1 MNTKIKVIGIGG
13 AGGNTISRLFE
24 ADIKNVELI
33 SVNTDLQDLNK
44 KKAHSKIRIGEKIT
58 QGLGAGMKPEIGRLS
73 AEENAKEL
81 EDILKT
87 ADIVFLTA
95 GLGGGTGSGA
105 MPVIAGI
112 AKGLGVLTIGI
123 VTLPFSFE
131 GKKRRKIAQNSLEE
145 MENTINTLVVIPN
158 DKLLGLIP
166 PKSSVEFAFEK
177 CDELLKEAVES
188 ISNVISNPGILNLDF
203 ADVKEVLKSG
213 GSAFFGIGR
222 ARGKDRVAKAL
233 DIALFSPLSDSPLEK
248 LGSILFNIASGS
260 NNFYLSEVKKI
271 AEAIKKRTS
280 SSAKVVFGASFDKN
294 LAKDEIRLTIIAT
307 SLDQGQ

>member
-33 SVNTDLQDLNK
+33 SINTDLQDLNK
-44 KKAHSKIRIGEKIT
+44 KKAHLKIRIGEKIT

-73 AEENAKEL
+73 AEENAKDI
-81 EDILKT
+81 EDVLKT

-105 MPVIAGI
+105 IPVVAGI
-112 AKGLGVLTIGI
+112 AKSLGILTIGI

-145 MENTINTLVVIPN
+145 IKKTINTLVVIPN
-158 DKLLGLIP
+158 DRLLGLIP
-166 PKSSVEFAFEK
+166 PKSSIEFAFEK

-188 ISNVISNPGILNLDF
+188 ISNVISNPGIMNLDF

-222 ARGKDRVAKAL
+222 AKGKDRVAKAL
-233 DIALFSPLSDSPLEK
+233 DVALFSPLTDFPLEK

-260 NNFYLSEVKKI
+260 SNFYLSEVKKI
-271 AEAIKKRTS
+271 AETIKKRTS
-280 SSAKVVFGASFDKN
+280 GSARVVFGASFDKN

-307 SLDQGQ
+307 SLNKG

>member
-1 MNTKIKVIGIGG
+1 MKTKIKVIGVGG
-13 AGGNTISRLFE
+13 AGGNTISRLFD
-24 ADIKNVELI
+24 ADVKNVELV
-33 SVNTDLQDLNK
+33 SVNTDIQDLNK
-44 KKAHSKIRIGEKIT
+44 KKADTKIRIGEKTT

-73 AEENAKEL
+73 AEESAEEL
-81 EDILKT
+81 ENVLKT

-105 MPVIAGI
+105 MPVIASLSKKLGI
-112 AKGLGVLTIGI
+112 LTIGI

-145 MENTINTLVVIPN
+145 IEKAINTLVVIPN
-158 DKLLGLIP
+158 DKLMTLIP
-166 PKSSVEFAFEK
+166 PKSSVEFAFDK
-177 CDELLKEAVES
+177 CDELLKEAVET

-222 ARGKDRVAKAL
+222 AKGEDRMAKAL
-233 DIALFSPLSDSPLEK
+233 DMALFSPLTDFPLDK

-260 NNFYLSEVKKI
+260 NNFYLSEVKKV

-280 SSAKVVFGASFDKN
+280 PSAKVVFGASFDKN

-307 SLDQGQ
+307 SFNKGQ

>member
-1 MNTKIKVIGIGG
+1 MKTKIKVIGVGG
-13 AGGNTISRLFE
+13 AGGNTISRLFD
-24 ADIKNVELI
+24 ADVKNVELV
-33 SVNTDLQDLNK
+33 SVNTDIQDLNK
-44 KKAHSKIRIGEKIT
+44 KKADTKIRIGEKTT
-58 QGLGAGMKPEIGRLS
+58 QGLGAGMNPEIGRLS
-73 AEENAKEL
+73 AEESAEEL
-81 EDILKT
+81 ENVLKT

-105 MPVIAGI
+105 MPVIASLSKKLGI
-112 AKGLGVLTIGI
+112 LTIGI

-131 GKKRRKIAQNSLEE
+131 GKKRRKIAMNSLEE
-145 MENTINTLVVIPN
+145 IEKAINTLVVIPN
-158 DKLLGLIP
+158 DKLINLIP
-166 PKSSVEFAFEK
+166 PKSSVEFAFDK
-177 CDELLKEAVES
+177 CDELLKEAVET

-222 ARGKDRVAKAL
+222 ARGEDRMAKAL
-233 DIALFSPLSDSPLEK
+233 DTALFSPLTDFPLDK

-260 NNFYLSEVKKI
+260 NNFYLSEVKKV

-307 SLDQGQ
+307 SLNKGQ

>member
-1 MNTKIKVIGIGG
+1 MKTKIKVIGVGG
-13 AGGNTISRLFE
+13 AGGNTVSRLFE
-24 ADIKNVELI
+24 ADIKNVELV
-33 SVNTDLQDLNK
+33 SVNTDIQDLNK
-44 KKAHSKIRIGEKIT
+44 KKADTKIRIGEKTT
-58 QGLGAGMKPEIGRLS
+58 QGLGAGMKPEVGRLS
-73 AEENAKEL
+73 AEESAEEL
-81 EDILKT
+81 ENALKT

-105 MPVIAGI
+105 MPVIAGL
-112 AKGLGVLTIGI
+112 AKKLGVLTIGI

-131 GKKRRKIAQNSLEE
+131 GKKRKKIAQNSLEE
-145 MENTINTLVVIPN
+145 IEKAINTLVVIPN
-158 DKLLGLIP
+158 DKLMTLIP
-166 PKSSVEFAFEK
+166 PKSSVEFAFKK
-177 CDELLKEAVES
+177 CDELLKEAVET

-222 ARGKDRVAKAL
+222 AKGQDRIAKAL
-233 DIALFSPLSDSPLEK
+233 DMALFSPLTDFPLDK

-280 SSAKVVFGASFDKN
+280 PSAKVIFGASFDKN

-307 SLDQGQ
+307 SLNKGQ

>member
-81 EDILKT
+81 EDVLKT

-112 AKGLGVLTIGI
+112 AKGLGILTIGI

>member
-44 KKAHSKIRIGEKIT
+44 KKAHLKIRIGEKIT